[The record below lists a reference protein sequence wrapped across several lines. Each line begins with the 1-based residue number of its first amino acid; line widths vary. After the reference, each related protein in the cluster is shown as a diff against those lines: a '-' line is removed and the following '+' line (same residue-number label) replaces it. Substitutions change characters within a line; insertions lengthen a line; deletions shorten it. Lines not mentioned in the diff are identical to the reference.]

1 MEPQASSCSLMLG
14 SPMQEFWPLCGAV
27 RRRARRLRHD
37 DARLGVVWVAKCA
50 AQRRPTLS
58 RPYDEPV

>member
-14 SPMQEFWPLCGAV
+14 SPTQEFRPLCGAV

-37 DARLGVVWVAKCA
+37 DARLWESCGLMCA
-50 AQRRPTLS
+50 AQRMS
-58 RPYDEPV
+58 RLFRGCT

>member
-37 DARLGVVWVAKCA
+37 DARLGVVWVDVRGATTTNVVEA
-50 AQRRPTLS
+50 
-58 RPYDEPV
+58 V

>member
-14 SPMQEFWPLCGAV
+14 SPTQEFRPLCGAV

-37 DARLGVVWVAKCA
+37 DARLWESCG
-50 AQRRPTLS
+50 LM
-58 RPYDEPV
+58 